1 MAIWMA
7 TLLPGD
13 GAWRPLLATPPHPE
27 YPSGHTSNSSAMV
40 TVLRQLLG
48 DDPGVQLQ
56 LTFFGVTRQWQTFE
70 EAVDEVIE
78 ARIYSGIHFR
88 TADDVGARLGRQVAH
103 FVMTHALRPP
113 TGSWKE

>member
-1 MAIWMA
+1 MAPA
-7 TLLPGD
+7 ASDASTPRVPVRPYLQQQCDGD
-13 GAWRPLLATPPHPE
+13 RTAAAARRRSRRPA
-27 YPSGHTSNSSAMV
+27 SIDV
-40 TVLRQLLG
+40 
-48 DDPGVQLQ
+48 
-56 LTFFGVTRQWQTFE
+56 FGVTRQWETFE
-70 EAVDEVIE
+70 EPMNEVIE

>member
-1 MAIWMA
+1 
-7 TLLPGD
+7 
-13 GAWRPLLATPPHPE
+13 
-27 YPSGHTSNSSAMV
+27 MV

-56 LTFFGVTRQWQTFE
+56 LTFFGVTRPV
-70 EAVDEVIE
+70 ADLRRGRSNEVIE

-103 FVMTHALRPP
+103 FVMTHALRPAERVVEELARCMLATELERVVIWRCP
-113 TGSWKE
+113 